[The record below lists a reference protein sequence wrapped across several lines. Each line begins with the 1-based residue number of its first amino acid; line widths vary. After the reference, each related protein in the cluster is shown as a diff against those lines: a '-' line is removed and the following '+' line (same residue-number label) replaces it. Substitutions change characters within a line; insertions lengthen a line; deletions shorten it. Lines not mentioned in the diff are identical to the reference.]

1 MERKKAVENI
11 LLVYSALLRAR
22 QEEGVNWLWVR
33 EIARRAGLHPEIVRR
48 VLHSYLRET
57 IEELDVELLL
67 DKGLRIRPVRLK
79 DRVNIRGH
87 LRYLRL
93 MGRL

>member
-48 VLHSYLRET
+48 ILYSHLREV